1 VGARRSTAAQA
12 TRSRAERDRR
22 RLSRVCGAPMNPD
35 GLSPHLFF
43 SLVFLNPVAAEA
55 ITRHTSH
62 ITRHTSHVTHH
73 TSHIT
78 RHTSHITHHTSH
90 VTRHTSHVTHHTSH
104 ITHHTS
110 HITHHTSHITHHTS
124 HITHHTS
131 PQQGAAAALVC
142 FDLCNLSTLE
152 KCQANSTA
160 LFPAQISR
168 APNNTAVLGRRASK
182 IRTELPCRINRLQKR
197 PRDPQN

>member
-1 VGARRSTAAQA
+1 MGARRSTAAQA

-110 HITHHTSHITHHTS
+110 HITHHTSHITHHKSHITHHTS

-131 PQQGAAAALVC
+131 PGSATVHQHQFRSMSQSSAAASAYAARQPCPPHTHADNWRKEGQRGREGRKMLG
-142 FDLCNLSTLE
+142 LE
-152 KCQANSTA
+152 
-160 LFPAQISR
+160 
-168 APNNTAVLGRRASK
+168 
-182 IRTELPCRINRLQKR
+182 
-197 PRDPQN
+197 

>member
-1 VGARRSTAAQA
+1 MGARRSTAAQA

-131 PQQGAAAALVC
+131 HVTHHTSRITHHTSHSTRQLPQHSARQHTVSHIPHCRLR
-142 FDLCNLSTLE
+142 L
-152 KCQANSTA
+152 
-160 LFPAQISR
+160 PAV
-168 APNNTAVLGRRASK
+168 TFEYV
-182 IRTELPCRINRLQKR
+182 
-197 PRDPQN
+197 